1 MAVTY
6 RRIES
11 TDPRLA
17 RHIRHDD
24 RSRAYAFDTS
34 GLSIVSA
41 KHTRRISVLDQ
52 GQLGSCTGNAGIGC
66 LGTDPYY
73 DVTPHAL
80 ATWPRDPDPTVP
92 PTYRPYS
99 FDEPGAVSL
108 YSDATRLDDYPGGYY
123 APDWTDTGS
132 DGLSIAKALQAHQII
147 SGYTHTFTLDDAL
160 KALGVTPV
168 ITGVNWYSNMFDPDA
183 DGRVY
188 PTGTIAGGHEFVV
201 DEIDATGQRV
211 WFTNSWGE
219 SWGIGGR
226 AYLTFADWGDL
237 LSQQG
242 DVTIFTPLT
251 QPAPTPVPPTPT
263 PGDPDAALAAVAHHW
278 VAEHHIGDNHRMQV
292 ALKAWLAQ
300 KGL

>member
-11 TDPRLA
+11 TDPRLK
-17 RHIRHDD
+17 RHVRHDD
-24 RSRAYAFDTS
+24 RSWDYRFDTA

-41 KHTRRISVLDQ
+41 KHTRRIPVLDQ
-52 GQLGSCTGNAGIGC
+52 GQLGSCTGNAGIGA

-73 DVTPHAL
+73 S
-80 ATWPRDPDPTVP
+80 TVAGVSGRGLSRRG
-92 PTYRPYS
+92 TTQAAHYS
-99 FDEPGAVSL
+99 LDEPGAVQL

-123 APDWTDTGS
+123 APDWEDSGS
-132 DGLSIAKALQAHQII
+132 DGLSVAKALKAAGEI

-168 ITGVNWYSNMFDPDA
+168 ITGVNWYSNMFDPDT

-201 DEIDATGQRV
+201 DEIDATNQRV

-219 SWGIGGR
+219 SWGVNGR

-237 LSQQG
+237 LGQQG

-251 QPAPTPVPPTPT
+251 QPTPQPTPPA
-263 PGDPDAALAAVAHHW
+263 DADHQLLADLAHWLGERH
-278 VAEHHIGDNHRMQV
+278 VGDNAHAKTAVLRWKQRKE
-292 ALKAWLAQ
+292 L
-300 KGL
+300 